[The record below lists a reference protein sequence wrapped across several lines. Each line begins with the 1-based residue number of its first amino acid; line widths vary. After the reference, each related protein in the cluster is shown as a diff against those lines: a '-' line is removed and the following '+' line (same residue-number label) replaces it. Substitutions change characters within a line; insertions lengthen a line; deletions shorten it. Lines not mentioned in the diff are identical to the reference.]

1 MRKGWRE
8 KPLHGKYALRTD
20 SANVDRVAI
29 SGSAVHV

>member
-1 MRKGWRE
+1 MKKGWRE

-20 SANVDRVAI
+20 NANVDRVAI